1 MRKLLM
7 LAALL
12 VPMASQAQV
21 QLGLRV
27 GYAPAMGEAEKDF
40 KMSDGLKSQ
49 IPLQLDALYKVT
61 KDIGVGAYF
70 AYGFG
75 QVDITDVCEDG
86 VDCSGNVMRFGVQGH
101 YTFNQLKSPLVPWAG
116 LGFGYEIGKAK
127 AEQGSQSIEVTYSG
141 FEFLNLQVG
150 GDYRVNEKFAVGPY
164 LQFSLAQYS
173 KFDFKDNTD
182 LQEFGGDED
191 GDVEEKS
198 MHEWFGFGIRG
209 TFDL

>member
-12 VPMASQAQV
+12 VPMVSQAQV
-21 QLGLRV
+21 SLGLRV
-27 GYAPAMGEAEKDF
+27 GYAPAMGDAQKDQ
-40 KMSDGLKSQ
+40 KMSDGMKSQ

-61 KDIGVGAYF
+61 KDIAVGGYF

-75 QVDITDVCEDG
+75 QVDIAGVCVSG

-101 YTFNQLKSPLVPWAG
+101 YTFNQLTAPLVPWAG
-116 LGFGYEIGKAK
+116 VGFGYEIGKAK
-127 AEQGSQSIEVTYSG
+127 AEATGIGSMEFTYSG

-150 GDYRVNEKFAVGPY
+150 GDYRVNEQFSVGPY

-173 KFDFKDNTD
+173 KQKIDDTTGFVGNF
-182 LQEFGGDED
+182 D
-191 GDVEEKS
+191 GDVEEKA

-209 TFDL
+209 KFDL